1 MNAYWTFALL
11 IPLVLVQTTVASRI
25 TVFGVH
31 PDLLL
36 VVVTSW
42 SLLRG
47 AESGMLW
54 ALIAGVAMD
63 IMSSAP
69 FGMSTLPLLAVSF
82 ATGLSQRGIF
92 RFDLV
97 IPIIVIPVANLI
109 YQGTMLTWLKA
120 FGWPVTWGEGMIR
133 IILPTMFLNTLIM
146 PAVYWLLRLL
156 HRRTAHPAYDAP

>member
-1 MNAYWTFALL
+1 MNGYWTFALL
-11 IPLVLVQTTVASRI
+11 IALVLFQTTVAPHIR
-25 TVFGVH
+25 VLGVH

-36 VVVTSW
+36 IVVTSW

-63 IMSSAP
+63 IVSGAP
-69 FGMSTLPLLAVSF
+69 FGMCTLPLLIVSF

-97 IPIIVIPVANLI
+97 IPILVIPVATLI
-109 YQGTMLTWLKA
+109 YQCSMLAWLKA
-120 FGWPVTWGEGMIR
+120 FGWPVSWGEGMSR
-133 IILPTMFLNTLIM
+133 IILPTMLLNTLLM

-156 HRRTAHPAYDAP
+156 DRRTAHPTYDAL